1 MSVGS
6 LRSFRLVTRS
16 VRKGAS
22 ALARC
27 GHLKLLADLL
37 ELVSYVIRLF
47 AIECPTTS
55 IISLVQRKDAPAE
68 QGMVPSDHIVPIVV
82 PLKCFGGLGGL
93 EEPGLLLPTHNVH
106 ELGREVAR
114 LPPTGRGE
122 RERWRRCTRASG
134 STWMLPP
141 GVSG

>member
-47 AIECPTTS
+47 AIERPTTS
-55 IISLVQRKDAPAE
+55 IISLVQLSLAPGCGQTAR
-68 QGMVPSDHIVPIVV
+68 DHIRSAVCACTDSATHSDMT
-82 PLKCFGGLGGL
+82 LTLRNCK
-93 EEPGLLLPTHNVH
+93 PTVS
-106 ELGREVAR
+106 
-114 LPPTGRGE
+114 T
-122 RERWRRCTRASG
+122 RRNPF
-134 STWMLPP
+134 M
-141 GVSG
+141 